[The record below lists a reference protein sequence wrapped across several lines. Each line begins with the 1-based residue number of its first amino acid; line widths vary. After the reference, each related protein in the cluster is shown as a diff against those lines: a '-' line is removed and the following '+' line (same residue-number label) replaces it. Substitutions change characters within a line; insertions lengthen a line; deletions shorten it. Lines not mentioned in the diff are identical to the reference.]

1 MSSPALL
8 VLPSAESIG
17 RRVSAILT
25 EWYGNGDFLVPLEC
39 PRFSSGEGKA
49 VIRES
54 VRDRDVYILVD
65 VCNSSLT
72 YRMDGMLNRMS
83 PDDHYQDLKRV
94 ISACNGTAGR
104 ITVIMPFLYESRQ
117 HRRNLRESMD
127 CALMLQELENMGVH
141 SLITFD
147 AHDPRMQNS
156 IPLTCFENVSPA
168 LQFTQALLTEYEDL
182 RLDAEHLMFIAP
194 DEGATGRVV
203 FFASL
208 FGVNIGMFYKRRDF
222 STIVDGV
229 NPIVA
234 HDFCGQSVRGMDCIV
249 IDDMIASGGS
259 ILDVARQLKE
269 RGAQRIFIFSTFGLF
284 TSGLEK
290 FDIAWRDGLFDRVFT
305 TNLIYQKPELL
316 EKPWY
321 CTVNMG
327 RYIAAI
333 IDTLHRGD
341 SLQELTKP
349 ASRIREML
357 SLYE

>member
-25 EWYGNGDFLVPLEC
+25 EWYGNGDYLVPLEC

-269 RGAQRIFIFSTFGLF
+269 RGAQRIFVFSTFGLF